1 MTELLI
7 LNFIQSVVVR
17 RNSGVVDL
25 LETNH
30 DRVPNARLID
40 RNHFAVVVEPVRF
53 RAQDLHLGTSRR
65 ADLRRFR
72 LLRRRGV
79 TLLNSVEKENSLSVK
94 TKNTFPATA
103 SRRDARKNPGATRTT
118 RPPRASFSFFVHTK
132 GGGRFFVSSS
142 QSQSRQRRLLP
153 KKFITKKISKKRKNF
168 VLLDLVS
175 RRRDTN
181 FSILDQKIAL
191 ETLGKIQSSS
201 CFLIFF
207 LYFKGPGRTGDEGRD
222 DSKKQQA
229 EKEEEKIKKKRIAWR
244 RGGRQRERDDVA
256 HLRSDFERRSLRRL
270 FSVNDGVPA
279 SEETR
284 G

>member
-72 LLRRRGV
+72 LLRGV

-94 TKNTFPATA
+94 TKNTFPAT

-191 ETLGKIQSSS
+191 ETLGKTSSV
-201 CFLIFF
+201 F
-207 LYFKGPGRTGDEGRD
+207 
-222 DSKKQQA
+222 
-229 EKEEEKIKKKRIAWR
+229 
-244 RGGRQRERDDVA
+244 
-256 HLRSDFERRSLRRL
+256 
-270 FSVNDGVPA
+270 
-279 SEETR
+279 
-284 G
+284 

>member
-53 RAQDLHLGTSRR
+53 RAQDFHLGTSRR

-72 LLRRRGV
+72 LLRGV

-94 TKNTFPATA
+94 TKNTFPAT

-118 RPPRASFSFFVHTK
+118 RPRASFSFFVKQKVVVVVSPLHTSK
-132 GGGRFFVSSS
+132 SSS
-142 QSQSRQRRLLP
+142 SFAPETHHQKNF
-153 KKFITKKISKKRKNF
+153 KKKKKNFPSIWSLDEEIRIFRFWTKKSPSKLWAKRRPLFFDFFPIFQGPRRPRRRTTTLKNKRKKRRKRLKKTNR
-168 VLLDLVS
+168 VAS
-175 RRRDTN
+175 WWAPTRTRRRRAPP
-181 FSILDQKIAL
+181 L
-191 ETLGKIQSSS
+191 
-201 CFLIFF
+201 
-207 LYFKGPGRTGDEGRD
+207 
-222 DSKKQQA
+222 
-229 EKEEEKIKKKRIAWR
+229 
-244 RGGRQRERDDVA
+244 
-256 HLRSDFERRSLRRL
+256 
-270 FSVNDGVPA
+270 
-279 SEETR
+279 
-284 G
+284 

>member
-72 LLRRRGV
+72 LLRGV

-94 TKNTFPATA
+94 TKNTFPAT

-118 RPPRASFSFFVHTK
+118 RPRASFSFFCKTK
-132 GGGRFFVSSS
+132 GGGRRVSSS
-142 QSQSRQRRLLP
+142 HVKVVVVCSRNPPP
-153 KKFITKKISKKRKNF
+153 KKFQKKEKKF
-168 VLLDLVS
+168 SFDLVS

-191 ETLGKIQSSS
+191 ETLGKTSSV
-201 CFLIFF
+201 F
-207 LYFKGPGRTGDEGRD
+207 
-222 DSKKQQA
+222 
-229 EKEEEKIKKKRIAWR
+229 
-244 RGGRQRERDDVA
+244 
-256 HLRSDFERRSLRRL
+256 
-270 FSVNDGVPA
+270 
-279 SEETR
+279 
-284 G
+284 

>member
-72 LLRRRGV
+72 LLRGV

-94 TKNTFPATA
+94 TKNTFPAT

-118 RPPRASFSFFVHTK
+118 RPRASFSFFVKQKVVVVVSPLHTSK
-132 GGGRFFVSSS
+132 SSS
-142 QSQSRQRRLLP
+142 FAPETHHQKNF
-153 KKFITKKISKKRKNF
+153 KKKKKNFPSIWSLDEEIRIFRFWTKKSPSKLWAKV
-168 VLLDLVS
+168 VL
-175 RRRDTN
+175 
-181 FSILDQKIAL
+181 
-191 ETLGKIQSSS
+191 

-207 LYFKGPGRTGDEGRD
+207 LYFKGPDDRDEGR
-222 DSKKQQA
+222 
-229 EKEEEKIKKKRIAWR
+229 
-244 RGGRQRERDDVA
+244 
-256 HLRSDFERRSLRRL
+256 RL
-270 FSVNDGVPA
+270 
-279 SEETR
+279 
-284 G
+284 

>member
-94 TKNTFPATA
+94 TKNTFPAT

-118 RPPRASFSFFVHTK
+118 RPRASFSFFVKQKVVVVVSPLHTSK
-132 GGGRFFVSSS
+132 SSS
-142 QSQSRQRRLLP
+142 FAPETHHQKNF
-153 KKFITKKISKKRKNF
+153 KKKKKIFLRFGLSTKRYEFFDSGPKNRPRNF
-168 VLLDLVS
+168 GQNVL
-175 RRRDTN
+175 
-181 FSILDQKIAL
+181 
-191 ETLGKIQSSS
+191 

-207 LYFKGPGRTGDEGRD
+207 LYFKGPDDRDEGR
-222 DSKKQQA
+222 
-229 EKEEEKIKKKRIAWR
+229 
-244 RGGRQRERDDVA
+244 
-256 HLRSDFERRSLRRL
+256 RL
-270 FSVNDGVPA
+270 
-279 SEETR
+279 
-284 G
+284 

>member
-94 TKNTFPATA
+94 TKNTFPATS

-118 RPPRASFSFFVHTK
+118 RPPRASFSFFVKQKVVVVVSPLHTSK
-132 GGGRFFVSSS
+132 SSS
-142 QSQSRQRRLLP
+142 SFAPETHHQKNFKKK
-153 KKFITKKISKKRKNF
+153 KKFCPSRFGLSTKRYEFFDSGPKNRPRNF
-168 VLLDLVS
+168 GQNSVLLL
-175 RRRDTN
+175 
-181 FSILDQKIAL
+181 
-191 ETLGKIQSSS
+191 
-201 CFLIFF
+201 FF
-207 LYFKGPGRTGDEGRD
+207 
-222 DSKKQQA
+222 
-229 EKEEEKIKKKRIAWR
+229 
-244 RGGRQRERDDVA
+244 
-256 HLRSDFERRSLRRL
+256 
-270 FSVNDGVPA
+270 
-279 SEETR
+279 
-284 G
+284 

>member
-72 LLRRRGV
+72 LLLGV

-94 TKNTFPATA
+94 TKNTFPAT

-118 RPPRASFSFFVHTK
+118 RPRASFSFFVKQKVVVVVSPLHTSK
-132 GGGRFFVSSS
+132 SSS
-142 QSQSRQRRLLP
+142 SFAPETHHQKNF
-153 KKFITKKISKKRKNF
+153 KKKKKNFPSIWSLDEEIRIFRFWTKKSPSKLWAKRRPLFFDFFPIFQGPRRPRRRTTTLKNKRKKRRKRLKKTNR
-168 VLLDLVS
+168 VAS
-175 RRRDTN
+175 WWAPTRTRRRRAPP
-181 FSILDQKIAL
+181 L
-191 ETLGKIQSSS
+191 
-201 CFLIFF
+201 
-207 LYFKGPGRTGDEGRD
+207 
-222 DSKKQQA
+222 
-229 EKEEEKIKKKRIAWR
+229 
-244 RGGRQRERDDVA
+244 
-256 HLRSDFERRSLRRL
+256 
-270 FSVNDGVPA
+270 
-279 SEETR
+279 
-284 G
+284 

>member
-72 LLRRRGV
+72 LLRGV

-94 TKNTFPATA
+94 TKNTFPAT

-118 RPPRASFSFFVHTK
+118 RPRASFSFFVKQKVVVVVSPLHTSK
-132 GGGRFFVSSS
+132 SSS
-142 QSQSRQRRLLP
+142 RLLP
-153 KKFITKKISKKRKNF
+153 KPTTKKISKKRKKIFLRFGLSTKRYEFFDSGPKNRPRNF
-168 VLLDLVS
+168 GQNVL
-175 RRRDTN
+175 
-181 FSILDQKIAL
+181 
-191 ETLGKIQSSS
+191 

-207 LYFKGPGRTGDEGRD
+207 LYFKGPDDRDEGR
-222 DSKKQQA
+222 
-229 EKEEEKIKKKRIAWR
+229 
-244 RGGRQRERDDVA
+244 
-256 HLRSDFERRSLRRL
+256 RL
-270 FSVNDGVPA
+270 
-279 SEETR
+279 
-284 G
+284 

>member
-72 LLRRRGV
+72 LLLGV
-79 TLLNSVEKENSLSVK
+79 T
-94 TKNTFPATA
+94 
-103 SRRDARKNPGATRTT
+103 
-118 RPPRASFSFFVHTK
+118 
-132 GGGRFFVSSS
+132 
-142 QSQSRQRRLLP
+142 
-153 KKFITKKISKKRKNF
+153 
-168 VLLDLVS
+168 
-175 RRRDTN
+175 
-181 FSILDQKIAL
+181 
-191 ETLGKIQSSS
+191 
-201 CFLIFF
+201 
-207 LYFKGPGRTGDEGRD
+207 
-222 DSKKQQA
+222 
-229 EKEEEKIKKKRIAWR
+229 
-244 RGGRQRERDDVA
+244 
-256 HLRSDFERRSLRRL
+256 LRSDFERRSLRRL

>member
-72 LLRRRGV
+72 LLRGV

-94 TKNTFPATA
+94 TKNTFPAT

-118 RPPRASFSFFVHTK
+118 RPRASFSFFVKQKVVVVVSPLHTSK
-132 GGGRFFVSSS
+132 SSS
-142 QSQSRQRRLLP
+142 SFAPETHHQKNFKKK
-153 KKFITKKISKKRKNF
+153 KKFCPSRFGLSTKRYEFFDSGPKNRPRNF
-168 VLLDLVS
+168 GQNVVL
-175 RRRDTN
+175 
-181 FSILDQKIAL
+181 
-191 ETLGKIQSSS
+191 

-207 LYFKGPGRTGDEGRD
+207 LYFKGPDDRDEGR
-222 DSKKQQA
+222 
-229 EKEEEKIKKKRIAWR
+229 
-244 RGGRQRERDDVA
+244 
-256 HLRSDFERRSLRRL
+256 RL
-270 FSVNDGVPA
+270 
-279 SEETR
+279 
-284 G
+284 

>member
-94 TKNTFPATA
+94 TKNTFPAT
-103 SRRDARKNPGATRTT
+103 SCRDARKNPGATRTT
-118 RPPRASFSFFVHTK
+118 RPRASFSFFVQKVVVVLSPLHTSK
-132 GGGRFFVSSS
+132 SSS
-142 QSQSRQRRLLP
+142 FAPETHHQKNF
-153 KKFITKKISKKRKNF
+153 KKKEKIFPSIWSLDEEIRIFRFWTKKSPSKHGQN
-168 VLLDLVS
+168 VL
-175 RRRDTN
+175 
-181 FSILDQKIAL
+181 
-191 ETLGKIQSSS
+191 

-207 LYFKGPGRTGDEGRD
+207 LYFKGPDDRDEGR
-222 DSKKQQA
+222 
-229 EKEEEKIKKKRIAWR
+229 
-244 RGGRQRERDDVA
+244 
-256 HLRSDFERRSLRRL
+256 RL
-270 FSVNDGVPA
+270 
-279 SEETR
+279 
-284 G
+284 

>member
-94 TKNTFPATA
+94 TKNTFPATS

-191 ETLGKIQSSS
+191 ETLGKTQSSS
-201 CFLIFF
+201 VFLIFF
-207 LYFKGPGRTGDEGRD
+207 LYFKGPDDRRRRTTTLKNNKR
-222 DSKKQQA
+222 
-229 EKEEEKIKKKRIAWR
+229 KKRR
-244 RGGRQRERDDVA
+244 KRLKKNESRGVVVGANANGTTSRTSALTLKDALFDVCF
-256 HLRSDFERRSLRRL
+256 L
-270 FSVNDGVPA
+270 
-279 SEETR
+279 
-284 G
+284 

>member
-72 LLRRRGV
+72 LLRGV

-94 TKNTFPATA
+94 TKNTFPAT

-118 RPPRASFSFFVHTK
+118 RPRASFSFFVKQKVVVVVSPLHTSK
-132 GGGRFFVSSS
+132 SSS
-142 QSQSRQRRLLP
+142 RLLP
-153 KKFITKKISKKRKNF
+153 KPTTKKISKKRKKIFLRFGLSTKRYEFFDSGPKNRPRNF
-168 VLLDLVS
+168 GQNVVL
-175 RRRDTN
+175 
-181 FSILDQKIAL
+181 
-191 ETLGKIQSSS
+191 

-207 LYFKGPGRTGDEGRD
+207 LYFKGPDDRDEGR
-222 DSKKQQA
+222 
-229 EKEEEKIKKKRIAWR
+229 
-244 RGGRQRERDDVA
+244 
-256 HLRSDFERRSLRRL
+256 RL
-270 FSVNDGVPA
+270 
-279 SEETR
+279 
-284 G
+284 

>member
-72 LLRRRGV
+72 LLRGV

-94 TKNTFPATA
+94 TKNTFPAT

-118 RPPRASFSFFVHTK
+118 RPRASFSFFVKQKVVVVVSPLHTSK
-132 GGGRFFVSSS
+132 SSS
-142 QSQSRQRRLLP
+142 SFAP
-153 KKFITKKISKKRKNF
+153 ETHHRKNF
-168 VLLDLVS
+168 KKKKKNFPSIWSLDEEIRIFRFWTKKSPSKLWAKRRPLFFDFFPIFQGPRRP
-175 RRRDTN
+175 RRRTTTLKN
-181 FSILDQKIAL
+181 KRKKRRKRLKKNESRGVVVGANANETTSRTSAL
-191 ETLGKIQSSS
+191 TLKDALFDV
-201 CFLIFF
+201 CFL
-207 LYFKGPGRTGDEGRD
+207 
-222 DSKKQQA
+222 
-229 EKEEEKIKKKRIAWR
+229 
-244 RGGRQRERDDVA
+244 
-256 HLRSDFERRSLRRL
+256 
-270 FSVNDGVPA
+270 
-279 SEETR
+279 
-284 G
+284 

>member
-94 TKNTFPATA
+94 TKNTFPAT

-191 ETLGKIQSSS
+191 ETLGKTSSV
-201 CFLIFF
+201 F
-207 LYFKGPGRTGDEGRD
+207 
-222 DSKKQQA
+222 
-229 EKEEEKIKKKRIAWR
+229 
-244 RGGRQRERDDVA
+244 
-256 HLRSDFERRSLRRL
+256 
-270 FSVNDGVPA
+270 
-279 SEETR
+279 
-284 G
+284 

>member
-72 LLRRRGV
+72 LLRGV

-94 TKNTFPATA
+94 TKNTFPAT

-118 RPPRASFSFFVHTK
+118 RPRASFSFFVKQKVVVVVSPLHTSK
-132 GGGRFFVSSS
+132 SSS
-142 QSQSRQRRLLP
+142 SFAPETHHQ
-153 KKFITKKISKKRKNF
+153 KKFKKKKKNFPSIWSLDEEIRIFRFWTKKSPSKLWAKRPLFFDFFPIFQGPRRPRRRTTTLKNKRKKRRKRFKKTNR
-168 VLLDLVS
+168 VAS
-175 RRRDTN
+175 WWAPTRTRRRRAPP
-181 FSILDQKIAL
+181 L
-191 ETLGKIQSSS
+191 
-201 CFLIFF
+201 
-207 LYFKGPGRTGDEGRD
+207 
-222 DSKKQQA
+222 
-229 EKEEEKIKKKRIAWR
+229 
-244 RGGRQRERDDVA
+244 
-256 HLRSDFERRSLRRL
+256 
-270 FSVNDGVPA
+270 
-279 SEETR
+279 
-284 G
+284 

>member
-94 TKNTFPATA
+94 TKNTFPAT

-118 RPPRASFSFFVHTK
+118 RPRASFSFFVKQKVVVVVSPLHTSK
-132 GGGRFFVSSS
+132 SSS
-142 QSQSRQRRLLP
+142 SFAPETHHQKNF
-153 KKFITKKISKKRKNF
+153 KKKKKNFPSIWSLDEEIRIFRFWTKKSPSKLWAKYV
-168 VLLDLVS
+168 VL
-175 RRRDTN
+175 
-181 FSILDQKIAL
+181 
-191 ETLGKIQSSS
+191 

-207 LYFKGPGRTGDEGRD
+207 LYFKGPDDRDEGR
-222 DSKKQQA
+222 
-229 EKEEEKIKKKRIAWR
+229 
-244 RGGRQRERDDVA
+244 
-256 HLRSDFERRSLRRL
+256 RL
-270 FSVNDGVPA
+270 
-279 SEETR
+279 
-284 G
+284 

>member
-65 ADLRRFR
+65 ANLRRFR
-72 LLRRRGV
+72 LLRGV

-94 TKNTFPATA
+94 TKNTFPAT

-118 RPPRASFSFFVHTK
+118 RPRASFSFFVKQKVVVVVSPLHTSK
-132 GGGRFFVSSS
+132 SSS
-142 QSQSRQRRLLP
+142 SFAPETHHQ
-153 KKFITKKISKKRKNF
+153 KKFKKKKKNFPSIWSLDEEIRIFRFWTKKSPSKLWAKRRPLFFDFFPIFQGPRRPRRRTTTLKNKRKKRRKRLKKTNRC
-168 VLLDLVS
+168 VVVGANANETTS
-175 RRRDTN
+175 RT
-181 FSILDQKIAL
+181 SAL
-191 ETLGKIQSSS
+191 TLKDALFDV
-201 CFLIFF
+201 CFL
-207 LYFKGPGRTGDEGRD
+207 
-222 DSKKQQA
+222 
-229 EKEEEKIKKKRIAWR
+229 
-244 RGGRQRERDDVA
+244 
-256 HLRSDFERRSLRRL
+256 
-270 FSVNDGVPA
+270 
-279 SEETR
+279 
-284 G
+284 

>member
-72 LLRRRGV
+72 LLRGV
-79 TLLNSVEKENSLSVK
+79 TLLNSIEKENSLSVK
-94 TKNTFPATA
+94 TKNTFPAT

-118 RPPRASFSFFVHTK
+118 RPRASFSFFCKTK
-132 GGGRFFVSSS
+132 GGGRRVSSS
-142 QSQSRQRRLLP
+142 HVKVVVVCSRNPPP
-153 KKFITKKISKKRKNF
+153 KKFQKKEKKF
-168 VLLDLVS
+168 SFDLVS

-191 ETLGKIQSSS
+191 ETLGKTSSV
-201 CFLIFF
+201 F
-207 LYFKGPGRTGDEGRD
+207 
-222 DSKKQQA
+222 
-229 EKEEEKIKKKRIAWR
+229 
-244 RGGRQRERDDVA
+244 
-256 HLRSDFERRSLRRL
+256 
-270 FSVNDGVPA
+270 
-279 SEETR
+279 
-284 G
+284 

>member
-72 LLRRRGV
+72 LLRGV

-94 TKNTFPATA
+94 TKNTFPAT

-118 RPPRASFSFFVHTK
+118 RPRASFSFFVKQKVVVVLFPLHTSK
-132 GGGRFFVSSS
+132 SSS
-142 QSQSRQRRLLP
+142 FAPETHHQKNFKKK
-153 KKFITKKISKKRKNF
+153 KKFFPSIWSLDEEIRIFRFWTKKSPSKLWAKRRPLFFDFFPIFQGPRRPRRRTTTLKNKRKKRRKRLKKTNR
-168 VLLDLVS
+168 VAS
-175 RRRDTN
+175 WWAPTRTRRRRAPP
-181 FSILDQKIAL
+181 L
-191 ETLGKIQSSS
+191 
-201 CFLIFF
+201 
-207 LYFKGPGRTGDEGRD
+207 
-222 DSKKQQA
+222 
-229 EKEEEKIKKKRIAWR
+229 
-244 RGGRQRERDDVA
+244 
-256 HLRSDFERRSLRRL
+256 
-270 FSVNDGVPA
+270 
-279 SEETR
+279 
-284 G
+284 

>member
-94 TKNTFPATA
+94 TKNTFPAT

-132 GGGRFFVSSS
+132 GGGRLCLLFTPVKVVCS
-142 QSQSRQRRLLP
+142 QRNPPP
-153 KKFITKKISKKRKNF
+153 KKFQKKEKKF
-168 VLLDLVS
+168 SFDLVS

>member
-72 LLRRRGV
+72 LLRGV
-79 TLLNSVEKENSLSVK
+79 TLLNSIEKENSLSVK
-94 TKNTFPATA
+94 TKNTFPAT

-118 RPPRASFSFFVHTK
+118 RPRASFSFFVKQKVVVVVSPLHTSK
-132 GGGRFFVSSS
+132 SSS
-142 QSQSRQRRLLP
+142 LLP
-153 KKFITKKISKKRKNF
+153 KPTTKKISKKRKKIFLRFGLSTKRYEFFDSGPKNRPRNF
-168 VLLDLVS
+168 GQNVL
-175 RRRDTN
+175 
-181 FSILDQKIAL
+181 
-191 ETLGKIQSSS
+191 

-207 LYFKGPGRTGDEGRD
+207 LYFKGPDDRDEGR
-222 DSKKQQA
+222 
-229 EKEEEKIKKKRIAWR
+229 
-244 RGGRQRERDDVA
+244 
-256 HLRSDFERRSLRRL
+256 RL
-270 FSVNDGVPA
+270 
-279 SEETR
+279 
-284 G
+284 